1 MMETESR
8 DAEKRH
14 GTADFPTT
22 EIKMNHLLE
31 RVLNDQAL
39 NAGISKDTDYM
50 VMSETIIE

>member
-1 MMETESR
+1 MIETESR